1 VSFSLKQIQYF
12 LATAEASQVS
22 QAAID
27 LNVSQSA
34 ITTALKGLEQRLGVQ
49 LFERHAHGVSLT
61 QAGQQFLQH
70 ARSIHA
76 AVDEALRSPQQYQLN
91 VSGEMSVAVTYTVAG
106 YFLPQHVVR
115 FSRRYPGVT
124 LKLHEATRDEIEE
137 GIISNRFQLGVMLT
151 SNLVNQDDID
161 CETLFRSRRRLWL
174 ASNHELLER
183 QGVSLKDVA
192 EQPYIMLTVDEASN
206 TAHRY
211 WNKTPFSPRVIFAT
225 SSVEAVRSMVA
236 MGMGV
241 TILSDMVYRP
251 WSLEG
256 RRIETLILENEIPTM
271 DVGIAWRKRSDL
283 TPPAQAFIDYFRL
296 AFNQPAPL

>member
-1 VSFSLKQIQYF
+1 MSFSLKQIQYF

-34 ITTALKGLEQRLGVQ
+34 ITTALKGLEERLGVQ

-70 ARSIHA
+70 ARSISA

-91 VSGEMSVAVTYTVAG
+91 VTGDMRVAVTYTVAG

-124 LKLHEATRDEIEE
+124 LDLHEATRPEIEE
-137 GIISNRFQLGVMLT
+137 GIISNRFQLGVLLT
-151 SNLVNQDDID
+151 SNLVNRDDIA
-161 CETLFRSRRRLWL
+161 CETLFPSIRRLWT
-174 ASNHELLER
+174 ASNAALPPATR
-183 QGVSLKDVA
+183 VSLKDVA
-192 EQPYIMLTVDEASN
+192 EEPYIMLTVDEASN

-236 MGMGV
+236 MGMGI

-256 RRIETLILENEIPTM
+256 RRIETLVLDEEIPSM
-271 DVGIAWRKRSDL
+271 DVGLAWRKRSEL
-283 TPPAQAFIDYFRL
+283 TPPARAFIDYFRL
-296 AFNQPAPL
+296 VFNQPAPM

>member
-1 VSFSLKQIQYF
+1 VSFSIKQIQYF
-12 LATAEASQVS
+12 LASAEAGQVS

-34 ITTALKGLEQRLGVQ
+34 VTTALKNLEERLGVQ
-49 LFERHAHGVSLT
+49 LFERHAHGISLT

-70 ARSIHA
+70 ARNISA

-91 VSGEMSVAVTYTVAG
+91 VTGEMSVAVTYTVAG

-115 FSRRYPGVT
+115 FSRRYPGV
-124 LKLHEATRDEIEE
+124 KLNLFEATRDEIEE
-137 GIISNRFQLGVMLT
+137 GILSNRFQLAVLLT
-151 SNLVNQDDID
+151 SNLVNQDDIEH
-161 CETLFRSRRRLWL
+161 ETLFRSRRRLWL
-174 ASNHELLER
+174 ASNHELLNS
-183 QGVSLKDVA
+183 QGVSLRDVGQ
-192 EQPYIMLTVDEASN
+192 QPYIMLTVDEASN

-211 WNKTPFSPRVIFAT
+211 WNKTPYSPKVSFAT

-256 RRIETLILENEIPTM
+256 RRIETRVLQNEIPTM

-283 TPPAQAFIDYFRL
+283 SPSAKAFIDYFRL
-296 AFNQPAPL
+296 AFNQPGPL

>member
-1 VSFSLKQIQYF
+1 MSFSIKQIQYF
-12 LATAEASQVS
+12 LATADAGQLS
-22 QAAID
+22 QAAVD

-34 ITTALKGLEQRLGVQ
+34 ITTALKNLEERLGVL

-61 QAGQQFLQH
+61 QAGHQFLQH
-70 ARSIHA
+70 ARNINA
-76 AVDEALRSPQQYQLN
+76 AVEEALHSPQQYQLN

-124 LKLHEATRDEIEE
+124 LNLFEATRDEIEE
-137 GIISNRFQLGVMLT
+137 GIISNRFQLGVLLT
-151 SNLVNQDDID
+151 SNLVNQEDIEY
-161 CETLFRSRRRLWL
+161 ETLFRSRRRLWL
-174 ASNHELLER
+174 ASNHELLNR
-183 QGVSLKDVA
+183 ASVSLRDVA
-192 EQPYIMLTVDEASN
+192 QEPYIMLTVDEASN

-211 WNKTPFSPRVIFAT
+211 WNKTPYIPKVTFAT

-241 TILSDMVYRP
+241 TVLSDMVYRP

-256 RRIETLILENEIPTM
+256 RRIETLVLENEIPSM

-283 TPPAQAFIDYFRL
+283 SPAAQAFIDYFHL
-296 AFNQPAPL
+296 AFNQPGPP

>member
-1 VSFSLKQIQYF
+1 MSFSLKQIQYF
-12 LATAEASQVS
+12 LATAEAGQLS

-34 ITTALKGLEQRLGVQ
+34 ITTAVKSLEERLGVQ

-70 ARSIHA
+70 ARNIDA

-91 VSGEMSVAVTYTVAG
+91 VTGEMNVAVTYTVAG

-115 FSRRYPGVT
+115 FARRYPDVT
-124 LKLHEATRDEIEE
+124 LNLHEATRDEIEE
-137 GIISNRFQLGVMLT
+137 GIISNRFQLAVMLT
-151 SNLVNQDDID
+151 SNLVNEDDI
-161 CETLFRSRRRLWL
+161 EYERLLRSRRRLWL
-174 ASNHELLER
+174 ASNHDLLTR
-183 QGVSLKDVA
+183 QSVSLRDVA
-192 EQPYIMLTVDEASN
+192 EEPYIMLTVDEASN

-211 WNKTPFSPRVIFAT
+211 WNKTAFTPKVIFAT

-236 MGMGV
+236 MGMGITV
-241 TILSDMVYRP
+241 LSDMVYRP

-256 RRIETLILENEIPTM
+256 RRIETLVLENEIPTM
-271 DVGIAWRKRSDL
+271 DVGIAWRKRSEL
-283 TPPAQAFIDYFRL
+283 TPPAKAFIDHFRL
-296 AFNQPAPL
+296 AFNQPGAL